1 MQRLKYADV
10 TETTGLLSDTEGEGE
25 IQSRRDKKN
34 GGDKKEKDTKKGE
47 GENRMML

>member
-1 MQRLKYADV
+1 MQRLTYADA